1 MKLKMPTLVLV
12 TVLHSCVA
20 MADVK
25 PAQLFMDNMV
35 IQRETQAPVWGTA
48 DSGEQ
53 VTVTGSWGE
62 SASAVTGE
70 DGKWCVKLQTP
81 AAGGPHT
88 ITLKGKNSVEVK
100 NVLSGEV
107 WVCSGQSNMD
117 FTLKLLSK
125 VVRNQKFKSVNDYLR
140 KEIDTA
146 DDNLLRQFTVSRSS
160 TRTTLKGEWIT
171 TKPEQ
176 VGAFTA
182 TGYFFGREL
191 RRELKV
197 PVGLI
202 KASVGGT
209 VIEPWIPEEGY
220 QSNKEMTEFLKS
232 PHNVPKH
239 QSPTYLFNT
248 MIRPVI
254 PYAIKGVIWYQGESN
269 GKRRPAMYGT
279 NFRTLITFWRS
290 LWGQGNFPFYY
301 AQLANCKGTCVE
313 PVEYSNWALICEQ
326 QRRTLSLENTG
337 MAVLNDIGDAKDA
350 HPKNKID
357 VGKRLAAWA
366 FKRDYGIDLTAWSGP
381 LYKSHNIQ
389 DGKVIITFDHVG
401 SGLMIGSKHLMEET
415 KESNDPLKRFQIC
428 GKDRKWQWA
437 EAKITGKNTVE
448 VSHADIA
455 EPTIVRY
462 AWSINPEGANLYNRE
477 GFPASLFTTEADLP
491 AADPNKFL
499 GKSKG
504 KGKKK
509 KNKKKRKEK

>member
-1 MKLKMPTLVLV
+1 
-12 TVLHSCVA
+12 
-20 MADVK
+20 
-25 PAQLFMDNMV
+25 
-35 IQRETQAPVWGTA
+35 
-48 DSGEQ
+48 
-53 VTVTGSWGE
+53 
-62 SASAVTGE
+62 
-70 DGKWCVKLQTP
+70 
-81 AAGGPHT
+81 
-88 ITLKGKNSVEVK
+88 
-100 NVLSGEV
+100 
-107 WVCSGQSNMD
+107 CSGQSNMD
-117 FTLKLLSK
+117 FTLKMLSK
-125 VVRNQKFKSVNDYLR
+125 VVRNEEFKSVNDYLK

-146 DDNLLRQFTVSRSS
+146 DDNLLRQFTVNRAS

-209 VIEPWIPEEGY
+209 VIEPWIPEEGF
-220 QSNKEMTEFLKS
+220 QSTQEMTAFLNS
-232 PHNVPKH
+232 PHKVPRH

-269 GKRRPAMYGT
+269 RKRRPAQYGT
-279 NFRTLITFWRS
+279 HFKTLITFWRT

-301 AQLANCKGTCVE
+301 AQLANYKGTCVE
-313 PVEYSNWALICEQ
+313 PVEYDNWALVCEQ
-326 QRRTLSLENTG
+326 QRRTLFLENTG
-337 MAVLNDIGDAKDA
+337 MAVLNDIGDPKDA

-366 FKRDYGIDLTAWSGP
+366 LKKDYGVNLAAWSGP
-381 LYKSHNIQ
+381 LYKSHDIK
-389 DGKVIITFDHVG
+389 DGKVTITFDHVG
-401 SGLMIGSKHLMEET
+401 SGLMTGSKHLMEET
-415 KESNDPLKRFQIC
+415 KETNDPLQRFQIC

-437 EAKITGKNTVE
+437 EAKITGKDTVE
-448 VSHADIA
+448 LSHADIA

-462 AWSINPEGANLYNRE
+462 AWSIDPVGANLYNRE

-491 AADPNKFL
+491 AAKPEEFSETKTP
-499 GKSKG
+499 S
-504 KGKKK
+504 KKK
-509 KNKKKRKEK
+509 KKKKK

>member
-1 MKLKMPTLVLV
+1 MKFKTFKIVFAAAALPF
-12 TVLHSCVA
+12 CA

-25 PAQLFMDNMV
+25 PAQIFMDHMV

-48 DSGEQ
+48 DASEP

-62 SASAVTGE
+62 SAQTVTRA
-70 DGKWCVKLQTP
+70 DGTWRVQLQTP

-88 ITLKGKNSVEVK
+88 ITIKGSNSVELRD
-100 NVLSGEV
+100 VLSGEV

-117 FTLKLLSK
+117 FSLKMLSK
-125 VVRNQKFKSVNDYLR
+125 VVRNEAYKSVNDYL
-140 KEIDTA
+140 KHETDTA
-146 DDNLLRQFTVSRSS
+146 DDHLLRQFTVSRQS
-160 TRTTLKGEWIT
+160 TRTNLKGEWIL

-176 VGAFTA
+176 VSAFTA

-209 VIEPWIPEEGY
+209 VIEPWIPEEGF
-220 QSNKEMTEFLKS
+220 QSTPEMTAFMNA
-232 PHNVPKH
+232 PHKVPRH

-248 MIRPVI
+248 MVRSVI

-269 GKRRPAMYGT
+269 QKKRPALYGT
-279 NFRTLITFWRS
+279 HFETLITYWRR

-301 AQLANCKGTCVE
+301 AQLANYKGISDE
-313 PVEYSNWALICEQ
+313 PVEYDNWALICEQ
-326 QRRTLSLENTG
+326 QRRALVLENTG
-337 MAVLNDIGDAKDA
+337 MAVLNDIGDPKDG

-366 FKRDYGIDLTAWSGP
+366 LKKDYGVNLPVWSGP
-381 LYKSHNIQ
+381 LYQSHEIQ
-389 DGKVIITFDHVG
+389 DGKVTIRFDHVG
-401 SGLMIGSKHLMEET
+401 SGLMTGSKHLMEAT
-415 KESNDPLKRFQIC
+415 KATNDPLQRFQIC

-437 EAKITGKNTVE
+437 DARISGKDTVE

-491 AADPNKFL
+491 AAKPEEPSEKKPSD
-499 GKSKG
+499 
-504 KGKKK
+504 KKK
-509 KNKKKRKEK
+509 KKKK

>member
-1 MKLKMPTLVLV
+1 MKLKVLKI
-12 TVLHSCVA
+12 VLAAAALPFCG

-25 PAQLFMDNMV
+25 PSQLFTDNMV
-35 IQRETQAPVWGTA
+35 IQRETKAPVWGMA
-48 DSGEQ
+48 DAGEQ

-62 SASAVTGE
+62 SASTVTGE
-70 DGKWCVKLQTP
+70 DGKWSVKLQTP

-88 ITLKGKNSVEVK
+88 ITFKGKSSVELK
-100 NVLSGEV
+100 DVLVGEV
-107 WVCSGQSNMD
+107 WLCSGQSNMD
-117 FTLKLLSK
+117 FTLKMLSK
-125 VVRNQKFKSVNDYLR
+125 VVRNEEFKSVNDYLK

-146 DDNLLRQFTVSRSS
+146 DDNLLRQFTVNRAS

-209 VIEPWIPEEGY
+209 VIEPWIPEEGF
-220 QSNKEMTEFLKS
+220 QSTQEMTAFLNS
-232 PHNVPKH
+232 PHKVPRH

-269 GKRRPAMYGT
+269 RKRRPAQYGT
-279 NFRTLITFWRS
+279 HFKTLITFWRT

-301 AQLANCKGTCVE
+301 AQLANYKGTCVE
-313 PVEYSNWALICEQ
+313 PVEYDNWALVCEQ
-326 QRRTLSLENTG
+326 QRRTLFLENTG
-337 MAVLNDIGDAKDA
+337 MAVLNDIGDPKDA

-366 FKRDYGIDLTAWSGP
+366 LKKDYGVNLAAWSGP
-381 LYKSHNIQ
+381 LYKSHDIK
-389 DGKVIITFDHVG
+389 DGKVTITFDHVG
-401 SGLMIGSKHLMEET
+401 SGLMTGSKHLMEET
-415 KESNDPLKRFQIC
+415 KETNDPLQRFQIC

-437 EAKITGKNTVE
+437 EAKITGKDTVE
-448 VSHADIA
+448 LSHADIA

-462 AWSINPEGANLYNRE
+462 AWSIDPVGANLYNRE

-491 AADPNKFL
+491 AAKPEEFSETKTP
-499 GKSKG
+499 S
-504 KGKKK
+504 KKK
-509 KNKKKRKEK
+509 KKKKK